1 VWGVLGLNIPPP
13 PIVSRSVYGIF
24 FFFFCIIF
32 FVRIAYFLP
41 FLCTTSTFLAQ
52 FWAVSDPFGPEYK
65 KYLSLEDIGN
75 LLHPPLSE
83 EERAKGEVPSNEFVM
98 TWLASQP
105 NLLAGAPATT
115 KIRDV
120 VTATLNAQAAEEVF
134 GTELFHFSPAT
145 AGPRNLDMVRAAS
158 PYSLP
163 DELAAKVSLVD
174 KLLRLPAM
182 TPAKVAAA
190 EEGMRNRE
198 DEDEGAKKGASDD
211 SDPFDSCTPTACH
224 GSTNPAVLK
233 ERYGFTTKTNYT
245 QGNSMACTE
254 FQLQVWH
261 LSDIP

>member
-1 VWGVLGLNIPPP
+1 M
-13 PIVSRSVYGIF
+13 
-24 FFFFCIIF
+24 
-32 FVRIAYFLP
+32 
-41 FLCTTSTFLAQ
+41 
-52 FWAVSDPFGPEYK
+52 
-65 KYLSLEDIGN
+65 
-75 LLHPPLSE
+75 LHPPLSE
-83 EERAKGEVPSNEFVM
+83 EERAKGEVPSDKFVM

-105 NLLAGAPATT
+105 NLLAGSPATT

-120 VTATLNAQAAEEVF
+120 VTATLNAQEAEELF

-145 AGPRNLDMVRAAS
+145 AGPRNLDMVRAAT

-198 DEDEGAKKGASDD
+198 EGAKGASDD
-211 SDPFDSCTPTACH
+211 SDPFDSCTPAACH

-254 FQLQVWH
+254 FQLQVWQMH
-261 LSDIP
+261 PRPLQKWRDGSRVDNMCFQIHFFVFFKGA